1 VKKEELA
8 LKTDQEKE
16 SEKQKKQV
24 GADSRFSF
32 HVSSRGRS
40 EDDLVE
46 KPEFAKEKKLF
57 QKRKFRR
64 QYRIFRNGGL
74 GRFDS
79 FFNAVYIILCEKS
92 VENEKKR
99 LKKVGEKKP
108 RESRFLEFHGPLLRV
123 FSVIARLFRRMVSPF
138 LSERRSEKTHKKNV
152 TFGSLKDYVTLGAAA
167 VLALVVVLHVFF
179 TLRTPAALCAEID
192 GEIIGIVED
201 TSVVDRAIARLEDN
215 AKIVLGTNF
224 RFPYRVEY
232 RFTRRK
238 SAELTDKNKIFET
251 LFSYVQD
258 SICTAGGLYIDDT
271 LVAVCEDAETIE
283 KCLERFIR
291 EHTDGTDA
299 GIFNEVRVITQA
311 YPTAAMISSD
321 RLWLLLEEM
330 SVPLDEREKEILPG
344 ETITSDSENK
354 NEAEQIEPSVLSD
367 FQYVSPTGSGATSNQ
382 PQPVS
387 DIKLD
392 LYTSKVLRYDA
403 DVPYETVYQ
412 ESSEHYVT
420 MADVTTQGVNGSA
433 TVEAKVYY
441 VDGKEV
447 RRDILSQTVKKEA
460 VNRVISVGTKLLPED
475 LGYTSF
481 TASPK
486 RFIVPRIA
494 RVSYYWGVREDG
506 MHYAWDIPSPK
517 GSNIYASASG
527 RVIVAKGPDGFFA
540 ESYDRAYSGYG
551 YCVVIQHDDGF
562 STLYAHCSKINVTLG
577 QEVKQGEKIAEIGNT
592 GNSQGNHVH
601 WEVMLNGVKKNP
613 ALYTY
618 EGTATIYDR

>member
-1 VKKEELA
+1 MKNKQIAVSEEN
-8 LKTDQEKE
+8 QQNV
-16 SEKQKKQV
+16 EKQKKKS
-24 GADSRFSF
+24 GADPRFSF
-32 HVSSRGRS
+32 RRSPRGFSR
-40 EDDLVE
+40 EDEAE

-74 GRFDS
+74 GAFDS
-79 FFNAVYIILCEKS
+79 FFNAVYIILCEKG

-99 LKKVGEKKP
+99 LKKEGERKP
-108 RESRFLEFHGPLLRV
+108 RESHFLEFHGPILRLFSATARFFRRTTSPL
-123 FSVIARLFRRMVSPF
+123 FSV
-138 LSERRSEKTHKKNV
+138 RRSEHNRKRSV
-152 TFGSLKDYVTLGAAA
+152 AFGSLRDYVMPCAAA
-167 VLALVVVLHVFF
+167 ILALIAGIHIFF
-179 TLRTPAALCAEID
+179 TLRTPAALCAEIN

-224 RFPYRVEY
+224 QFPYQVEY
-232 RFTRRK
+232 SLTRRESK
-238 SAELTDKNKIFET
+238 ELTDKNKIFET

-258 SICTAGGLYIDDT
+258 SICTAGGLYIDGT

-283 KCLERFIR
+283 TCLEKFVR
-291 EHTDGTDA
+291 EHTDGEEN

-311 YPTAAMISSD
+311 YPTASMISSD

-330 SVPLDEREKEILPG
+330 TVPLDEREKLPLPG
-344 ETITSDSENK
+344 DRLPSDSVNE
-354 NEAEQIEPSVLSD
+354 NEAEKKEPHLLSD
-367 FQYVSPTGSGATSNQ
+367 FQYVAPVKRGAASNQ
-382 PQPVS
+382 PQPIS

-392 LYTSKVLRYDA
+392 LYTSKVMQYDT
-403 DVPYETVYQ
+403 VIPYDTVYQ
-412 ESSEHYVT
+412 ESNEHYIT
-420 MADVTTQGVNGSA
+420 MADITTQGVNGSA
-433 TVEAKVYY
+433 TVEARVYY

-447 RRDILSQTVKKEA
+447 RRDILSQAVKKEA
-460 VNRVISVGTKLLPED
+460 VDRVISVGTKLLPED

-481 TASPK
+481 TNSPK

-506 MHYAWDIPSPK
+506 MHYGWDIPSPK
-517 GSNIYASASG
+517 GSNIYAAASG
-527 RVIVAKGPDGFFA
+527 RVIVAKGQDGFFA

-592 GNSQGNHVH
+592 GKSEGNHVH

>member
-1 VKKEELA
+1 MKKEEIA
-8 LKTDQEKE
+8 LTEDKRQN
-16 SEKQKKQV
+16 SEKQKTKS

-32 HVSSRGRS
+32 RRASRDLS
-40 EDDLVE
+40 QDDIGE

-74 GRFDS
+74 SAFDS
-79 FFNAVYIILCEKS
+79 FFNTVYIILCEKD

-99 LKKVGEKKP
+99 LKKEGEKKP
-108 RESRFLEFHGPLLRV
+108 HESHFLEFHGPILRL
-123 FSVIARLFRRMVSPF
+123 FSSFARLFRRMASPLF
-138 LSERRSEKTHKKNV
+138 SARRSENV
-152 TFGSLKDYVTLGAAA
+152 RKHFSAFGSLRDYAMPCAAA
-167 VLALVVVLHVFF
+167 VLALVVGLHIFF
-179 TLRTPAALCAEID
+179 TLRKPAALCAEIN

-201 TSVVDRAIARLEDN
+201 TSVVDRAIDRLEDN

-224 RFPYRVEY
+224 HFPYEVEY
-232 RFTRRK
+232 SFTRRE
-238 SAELTDKNKIFET
+238 SNELTDKNKIFET

-258 SICTAGGLYIDDT
+258 SICTAGGLYIDGT

-283 KCLERFIR
+283 SCLEKFVR
-291 EHTDGTDA
+291 EHIDGEES

-311 YPTAAMISSD
+311 YPTASMISSE

-330 SVPLDEREKEILPG
+330 TVPLDEREKNVLLGDRLPA
-344 ETITSDSENK
+344 DSVNK
-354 NEAEQIEPSVLSD
+354 NETEKSEPHLLSD
-367 FQYVSPTGSGATSNQ
+367 FQYVAPVGSGAASNQ
-382 PQPVS
+382 PQPIS

-392 LYTSKVLRYDA
+392 LYTSKVMQYDA
-403 DVPYETVYQ
+403 VIPYDTVYQ
-412 ESSEHYVT
+412 ESSEHYTT

-433 TVEAKVYY
+433 TVEARVYY

-447 RRDILSQTVKKEA
+447 RRDILSQAVKKEA
-460 VNRVISVGTKLLPED
+460 VSRVISVGTKLLPED

-481 TASPK
+481 TNSPK

-517 GSNIYASASG
+517 GSNIYAAASG
-527 RVIVAKGPDGFFA
+527 RVIVAKGQDGFFA

-592 GNSQGNHVH
+592 GASEGNHVH

-618 EGTATIYDR
+618 EGEATIYDR